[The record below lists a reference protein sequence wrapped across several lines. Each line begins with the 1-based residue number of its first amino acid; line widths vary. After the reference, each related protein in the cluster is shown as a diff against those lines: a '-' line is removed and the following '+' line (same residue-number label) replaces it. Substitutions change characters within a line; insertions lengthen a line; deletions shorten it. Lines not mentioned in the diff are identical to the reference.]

1 VLFLATSAE
10 KGLLQEL
17 WEYFI
22 DKYFSVEMPYL
33 ENFTVTSNSLISIRL
48 IIIGLT
54 FGLIAA
60 AIMTVYN
67 KRYLGDFIRLL
78 ISEECFDAS
87 SAKTLSELGYLK
99 NPVIRGV
106 IKSGGSLSR
115 WARCVEED
123 EFFAEVDKK
132 RKEFEEAHKDEKHPP
147 KFKAPE
153 FRRDCNTMH
162 FYLPGEKKYAAEIK
176 FESKG
181 AHWGMVIIVAIIALI
196 VCAFLCYML
205 PDVLKMVDNFITMAK
220 GPQ

>member
-1 VLFLATSAE
+1 MLFLATSAE

-99 NPVIRGV
+99 KPVIRGV